1 MGRAPNGEPCS
12 TGSYPDGKAGRADS
26 RSRRRTPPCLGSPAG
41 NRLAARGTHR
51 GVKVTT
57 LVTPEG
63 LPEVGQAAALGLAVM
78 RFAHVERWDQ
88 LGTILPGGLRLD
100 DEQREILERNSGI
113 LALLRAPVKIDRT
126 RQQTPTVTLEV
137 CLECERWIVAASRSS
152 PAGHSCRA
160 NVGCQGRTR
169 RATPAA
175 KLDVLAPDPGSE
187 PYRDQERQLQP
198 VED

>member
-1 MGRAPNGEPCS
+1 MIVP
-12 TGSYPDGKAGRADS
+12 AGA
-26 RSRRRTPPCLGSPAG
+26 TLLGPPAG
-41 NRLAARGTHR
+41 NRFAARGTHR

-88 LGTILPGGLRLD
+88 LGSVLPAGLRLD

-113 LALLRAPVKIDRT
+113 LGLLRAPVRIDRT

-137 CLECERWIVAASRSS
+137 CSECERWIVAASKSS
-152 PAGHSCRA
+152 PAGHSCRVS
-160 NVGCQGRTR
+160 VGCQGQTK
-169 RATPAA
+169 RATPAG
-175 KLDVLAPDPGSE
+175 KRDVLAPEPGAG
-187 PYRDQERQLQP
+187 PDQDQERQLQL
-198 VED
+198 VES